1 MTLNNTTRTS
11 NRKKNKKKISQAA
24 LNRVLRKKEDYVN
37 YINKYR
43 QS

>member
-24 LNRVLRKKEDYVN
+24 LDRALSDQIARISYVVN
-37 YINKYR
+37 E
-43 QS
+43 